1 MIKCRSSHET
11 CTNRKTLKG
20 GHLSETIDLTIKGF
34 KNTVANQV
42 VPTYMKASED
52 SLKWVASELYQNF
65 RDLPS
70 GRPTEADSKEDGHDP
85 AAEVVLAPDSDDD
98 EEDNVAAQFEIKRI
112 KDEEPISTFKVGAVS
127 WNLLMPANA
136 RGRILNIFL
145 LGINVARS

>member
-11 CTNRKTLKG
+11 CTTRKMKG
-20 GHLSETIDLTIKGF
+20 GHLSETIDLTIQGLKI
-34 KNTVANQV
+34 TVANQV
-42 VPTYMKASED
+42 VPTYMKD
-52 SLKWVASELYQNF
+52 SLKWVVTELYQNF
-65 RDLPS
+65 RDLPA
-70 GRPTEADSKEDGHDP
+70 GRSTEADSKEDGHDP
-85 AAEVVLAPDSDDD
+85 EAEVVLAPDSDDD

-127 WNLLMPANA
+127 WNLLMSANA